1 MLLPGLGRLLTLEP
15 ERRITVIGSGR
26 APAEQAEWEQTLK
39 EAFTDAG
46 ADGPAVQHTVATT
59 RYLSA
64 DSSDPDDLRRLLEA
78 CEGVPAVYFALPP
91 AATSRAV
98 EALGEVPLPAGT
110 VLALE
115 KPFGAD
121 ADSAAAL
128 NRRLAGLIPE
138 EQVFRIDH
146 FLGKSTVLNLLG
158 LRLTNGI
165 FEPLWNRE
173 RIAAV
178 DIVFDEELGLEGR
191 AGYYD
196 HAGAMVDMI
205 QSHLLQVMS
214 LVAMEPPASVG
225 HQDLR
230 TAKTQVLRAF
240 HLRDDDAVRASR
252 RARYTSGTVG
262 GGALPSYADE
272 EGVDPARETETL
284 AEVVVEV
291 HSWRWAGVPFTLRS
305 GKALGHPR
313 KEITLT
319 FRDAAHVPDGL
330 GGVEQPTVLRICLE
344 PDRMLLEL
352 NVNGPGDPFVIERA
366 RLAADL
372 GAGELDAYGEVLQ
385 GILNSDPTL
394 SVNAE
399 AAEQSWRL
407 IDTVRGAWKTGLVPL
422 EEYPAG
428 SRGPEDW
435 TQTAT
440 PTP

>member
-1 MLLPGLGRLLTLEP
+1 M
-15 ERRITVIGSGR
+15 
-26 APAEQAEWEQTLK
+26 
-39 EAFTDAG
+39 
-46 ADGPAVQHTVATT
+46 
-59 RYLSA
+59 
-64 DSSDPDDLRRLLEA
+64 
-78 CEGVPAVYFALPP
+78 
-91 AATSRAV
+91 
-98 EALGEVPLPAGT
+98 EALGTVPLPAGT

-115 KPFGAD
+115 KPFGTD

-128 NRRLAGLIPE
+128 NRRLVGLVPE

-225 HQDLR
+225 HRDLS
-230 TAKTQVLRAF
+230 TAKTQVLRAV

-252 RARYTSGTVG
+252 RARYTAGTVG
-262 GGALPSYADE
+262 GRALPSYADE
-272 EGVDPARETETL
+272 EGVDPAREAETL

-291 HSWRWAGVPFTLRS
+291 RNWRWAGVPFTLRS
-305 GKALGHPR
+305 GKALGQPR

-319 FRDAAHVPDGL
+319 FCDAPHVPDGL
-330 GGVEQPTVLRICLE
+330 RGVEQPTVLRICLE

-366 RLAADL
+366 RLAVDL

-385 GILNSDPTL
+385 GILDGDPTL
-394 SVNAE
+394 SVGPE
-399 AAEQSWRL
+399 AAEQTWRL
-407 IDTVRGAWKTGLVPL
+407 IDTVRGAWKTGRVPL

-428 SRGPEDW
+428 SRGPDAW
-435 TQTAT
+435 VNQPRRHSHDADLSRGSTTS
-440 PTP
+440 